1 MSAVE
6 RRFVDDRA
14 VAPDPRIDGLV
25 AGLLQSPPAI
35 SPAWFYDQRGSALFE
50 RICEQPEYYLTR
62 VELSIM
68 DAHAGEMAEA
78 LGPRI
83 ALIEPGSGSG
93 LKTRRL
99 LGALDAPA
107 AYVPV
112 DISREHL
119 LESAARLRAE
129 HPGLAVHPVSADFTA
144 SFDVPAAALEG
155 APRNVVYF
163 PGSTLGNWDEPDA
176 VELLRRFARLA
187 GPGGAV
193 LLGLDAVKPVEIL
206 ERAYDDAAGV
216 TAAFNLNALEH
227 INRVTGSAID
237 TSAFRH
243 EARWVAAHDRIEMRL
258 VARRD
263 VVFDVATA
271 RVRLRRGEY
280 LLTEYS
286 HKYTPRSAAR
296 LAAEAGLVVQQTW
309 FDPQRWFGVWLLAPG
324 GGDYATPTDGASER
338 G

>member
-1 MSAVE
+1 VSALE
-6 RRFVDDRA
+6 RQRA
-14 VAPDPRIDGLV
+14 DLQGSGQDARLDELV
-25 AGLLQSPPAI
+25 AGLRQSPPSI
-35 SPAWFYDQRGSALFE
+35 SPSWFYDRRGSALFE

-68 DAHAGEMAEA
+68 DAHASEMAEV

-83 ALIEPGSGSG
+83 ALIEPGAGSG

-99 LGALDAPA
+99 LGALGSTA

-119 LESAARLRAE
+119 LESASRLRAD
-129 HPGLAVHPVSADFTA
+129 HPGLHVHPVCADFTA
-144 SFDVPAAALEG
+144 PFDVPASALEG
-155 APRNVVYF
+155 ARRNVVYF
-163 PGSTLGNWDEPDA
+163 PGSTLGNWAPQEA
-176 VELLRRFARLA
+176 VALLRRFARIA
-187 GPGGAV
+187 GPGGVV

-227 INRVTGSAID
+227 INRVTGARID

-243 EARWVAAHDRIEMRL
+243 FAPWVAAHERIEMRL

-263 VVFDVATA
+263 VAFDVGAA

-280 LLTEYS
+280 LLTEFS
-286 HKYTPRSAAR
+286 HKYTAESAAR
-296 LAAEAGLVVQQTW
+296 IAAEAGLVVQQAW

-324 GGDYATPTDGASER
+324 GGAYAAPTDPPLT
-338 G
+338 

>member
-1 MSAVE
+1 MSALE
-6 RRFVDDRA
+6 RQRADDRGSGQDA
-14 VAPDPRIDGLV
+14 RLDDLV
-25 AGLLQSPPAI
+25 AGLRQTPPSI
-35 SPAWFYDQRGSALFE
+35 SPSWFYDRRGSALFD

-68 DAHAGEMAEA
+68 DAHVREMAEA
-78 LGPRI
+78 LGPHI
-83 ALIEPGSGSG
+83 ALIEPGAGSG

-99 LGALDAPA
+99 LDALDSPA
-107 AYVPV
+107 SYVPV

-119 LESAARLRAE
+119 LESASRLRAD
-129 HPGLAVHPVSADFTA
+129 HPGLHVHPVCADFTA
-144 SFDVPAAALEG
+144 PFEVPAATLED
-155 APRNVVYF
+155 ARRNVVYF
-163 PGSTLGNWDEPDA
+163 PGSTLGNWGPHEA

-187 GPGGAV
+187 GAGGAV
-193 LLGLDAVKPVEIL
+193 LLGLDTVKPAEIL

-227 INRVTGSAID
+227 INRVTGAGID

-243 EARWVAAHDRIEMRL
+243 FAPWVAAHERIEMRL

-263 VVFDVATA
+263 VAFDVGAA

-286 HKYTPRSAAR
+286 HKYTPLSAAR
-296 LAAEAGLVVQQTW
+296 LAAEAGLVVQQAW

-324 GGDYATPTDGASER
+324 GGAYAAPTDPPLT
-338 G
+338 

>member
-1 MSAVE
+1 VSAVE
-6 RRFVDDRA
+6 RRVDDGRRIR
-14 VAPDPRIDGLV
+14 PDARIDQLV
-25 AGLLQSPPAI
+25 AGLRRSPPSI
-35 SPAWFYDQRGSALFE
+35 SPSWFYDQRGSALFE

-68 DAHAGEMAEA
+68 DSHVREMAAA
-78 LGPRI
+78 LGPRV

-99 LGALDAPA
+99 LGALDSPA

-119 LESAARLRAE
+119 FESAARLRAG
-129 HPGLAVHPVSADFTA
+129 HPGLDVHPVCADFTA
-144 SFDVPAAALEG
+144 SFDVPTAAVEA
-155 APRNVVYF
+155 ARRKVVYF
-163 PGSTLGNWDEPDA
+163 PGSTLGNFAADEA
-176 VELLRRFARLA
+176 VELLRRFARIA

-193 LLGLDAVKPVEIL
+193 LLGLDAVKPVEVL

-227 INRVTGSAID
+227 INRATGATID
-237 TSAFRH
+237 PSAFRH
-243 EARWVAAHDRIEMRL
+243 FAPWVAARERIEMRL

-263 VVFDVATA
+263 VGFDVDAA

-286 HKYTPRSAAR
+286 HKYTPRSATR
-296 LAAEAGLVVQQTW
+296 LAAEAGLVVQQAW
-309 FDPQRWFGVWLLAPG
+309 FDPQRWFGVWLLMPG
-324 GGDYATPTDGASER
+324 GGDYATATGSAPER